1 MKTVQVEKMNYLDQ
15 EGTHPIASGK
25 LEDSLKEEPIV
36 LMLDAQSIYFQA
48 YTGGILDRADCGTDA
63 NHPVIA
69 VGWGVSDAGKQY
81 YIIKNTWGAD
91 WGEDGY
97 IRIAATHGGFGICG
111 INSIG
116 VWPSTN

>member
-1 MKTVQVEKMNYLDQ
+1 
-15 EGTHPIASGK
+15 
-25 LEDSLKEEPIV
+25 
-36 LMLDAQSIYFQA
+36 MLDAQSIYFQA
-48 YTGGILDRADCGTDA
+48 YTGGILDRVECGTDA

-69 VGWGVSDAGKQY
+69 VGWGVSDQGKQY

-111 INSIG
+111 INTTG
-116 VWPSTN
+116 VFPSTD

>member
-1 MKTVQVEKMNYLDQ
+1 MNYLDQ
-15 EGTHPIASGK
+15 EGTHPIKSGN
-25 LEDSLKEEPIV
+25 LENSLMEEPIV

-48 YTGGILDRADCGTDA
+48 YTGGILDRADCGTDV

-69 VGWGVSDAGKQY
+69 VGWGVENGKQFF
-81 YIIKNTWGAD
+81 IIKNTWGSD

-111 INSIG
+111 VNSIG
-116 VWPSTN
+116 VWPTTN